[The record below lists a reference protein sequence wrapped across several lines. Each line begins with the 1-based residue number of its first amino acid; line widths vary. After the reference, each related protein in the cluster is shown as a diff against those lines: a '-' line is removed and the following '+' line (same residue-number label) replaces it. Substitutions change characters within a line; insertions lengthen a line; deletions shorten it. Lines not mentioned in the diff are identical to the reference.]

1 MPHTKHPTENCLR
14 MPGASAPGGA
24 QLRASEP
31 EHAGSPIDQV
41 LPIGNTKRVPSIIK
55 TVKLPKAL
63 AAALTEASLRT
74 GQSES
79 ALIREGIERVVG
91 ANGGLDMLALL
102 GPELGVGRGPGDLS
116 SSRERMKGY
125 GRARHR

>member
-1 MPHTKHPTENCLR
+1 
-14 MPGASAPGGA
+14 
-24 QLRASEP
+24 
-31 EHAGSPIDQV
+31 
-41 LPIGNTKRVPSIIK
+41 VPSIIK